1 MFNTLLNGTTCM
13 IELNISCHEF
23 SPSLSETRVSHLLQ
37 GMVVHGR
44 HDVSFM
50 LSEKI
55 LASWQH
61 VEDGH

>member
-1 MFNTLLNGTTCM
+1 M